1 MWYLT
6 ITALVF
12 ALFQTDVLPPAYPR
26 PGTTKLLDN
35 ARVQVWNIAWL
46 KQQYPLHRH
55 VHALVGVYYAPGD
68 RTIISTA
75 GERRPVSTP
84 AWDTVFQRAGVTHVE
99 EGASDEP
106 LRAVFIEMKDE
117 GPLGAPASSPPS
129 SPPPFPAGAGTQTLD
144 NERTTAW
151 EFVPPP
157 ALRTNHRHA
166 HDAVVVAFT
175 GRTPKVS
182 FVARGTVHADEGVTG
197 ADRLY
202 VFEIK

>member
-1 MWYLT
+1 MRYL
-6 ITALVF
+6 ILVAL
-12 ALFQTDVLPPAYPR
+12 ALFQTATLPPAYPR
-26 PGTTKLLDN
+26 PGTNKLFDN
-35 ARVQVWNIAWL
+35 ARVQVWDIAWL

-68 RTIISTA
+68 RTIISTEGA
-75 GERRPVSTP
+75 RRPVSTP
-84 AWDTVFQRAGVTHVE
+84 AWGTVFQAAGVTHVE

-117 GPLGAPASSPPS
+117 APRAPEAAPPS
-129 SPPPFPAGAGTQTLD
+129 VPPPFPAGAGKQTLD

-157 ALRTNHRHA
+157 SVRTNHRHA
-166 HDAVVVAFT
+166 HDAVIVAFT

-182 FVARGTVHADEGVTG
+182 FVSRGTVHADEGVTG